1 MGTDSVVVTVQREIC
16 GYESTDLRTVT
27 AHEQGMTIGSD
38 DGTHGIEASGGIAA
52 NCAFV
57 SWVRVRLDDRD
68 ARPCE
73 QPSDKGAN
81 HCAAKTSAELICLG
95 QELIN
100 PLRSRIGLALPP
112 TSSTLNDD
120 LRLDKANGFAVQVR
134 DVRSRCVGLVNREK
148 VVAAQL
154 INRVCWSPPY
164 SDMGTKQP
172 FMKNGEVIFP
182 KRPEVKARPTRVSR
196 TVLPVAQRTAGGV
209 ISAGDLKSP
218 KRLSVHAINELLTG
232 VS

>member
-38 DGTHGIEASGGIAA
+38 DGNHGTKASGGIVA

-68 ARPCE
+68 ARLCE

-120 LRLDKANGFAVQVR
+120 VRLAKANGFAVQCAITHALDGQPR
-134 DVRSRCVGLVNREK
+134 EGSCCAAHQSSLLVPTMQRHGDE
-148 VVAAQL
+148 AA
-154 INRVCWSPPY
+154 IH
-164 SDMGTKQP
+164 
-172 FMKNGEVIFP
+172 E
-182 KRPEVKARPTRVSR
+182 
-196 TVLPVAQRTAGGV
+196 
-209 ISAGDLKSP
+209 
-218 KRLSVHAINELLTG
+218 EL
-232 VS
+232 